1 MQITA
6 ILFINH
12 LIYVVYFSLTD
23 LIWRVQLILADVNWW
38 WQDIAVK
45 FRKRDGMCE
54 MEVEF
59 WDI

>member
-1 MQITA
+1 MQTTA
-6 ILFINH
+6 ILFTNH
-12 LIYVVYFSLTD
+12 LIYVIYFSLTD
-23 LIWRVQLILADVNWW
+23 LLWTVQLILVDANWW
-38 WQDIAVK
+38 WRGITMK